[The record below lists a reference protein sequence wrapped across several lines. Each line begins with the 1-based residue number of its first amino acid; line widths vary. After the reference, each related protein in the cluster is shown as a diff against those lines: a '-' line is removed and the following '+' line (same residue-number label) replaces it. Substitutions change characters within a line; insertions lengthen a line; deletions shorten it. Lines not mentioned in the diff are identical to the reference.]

1 MKKRVVQLFFI
12 LVMSLMFVVGAVWA
26 MAAWAETAVSPQAA
40 IAIPFPHQLQ
50 SVAASVDWLVTTR
63 QNDDGGYTSFSAGA
77 NMAPSDVS
85 GSLDAMQAIA
95 AAGYNPATNAPGKT
109 SNPVAY
115 LQANVTDVAAFA
127 TDGGGKAGKVI
138 LGLTAASQD
147 PYDFMGYNFVISL
160 TAQLSPTGQ
169 YNAVTAY
176 DQSLALQAL
185 AAVHQTAPLSATQW
199 LKDAQSANGSWP
211 SYGFDNVDTTS
222 LAIMALLA
230 QGETVT
236 STSVMSATA
245 YLADAQLPTG
255 GWDSGFGE
263 NANSTAL
270 ALQALSALGEDFYT
284 VGGAWDQNGNTPLS
298 TLLSYQNNTGAFQ
311 ADFGSGPFD
320 DFFATVQAI
329 PGATGKAYPLPARYE
344 AARQAISCLA
354 TLQDTATGGWEQ
366 FAGGGVNAAG
376 TSRAIE
382 AIAAF
387 GGEPQDAQ
395 WTPGSVNGVAA
406 LENLTPA
413 YLASGRGGRVG
424 IVMQGVV
431 AGGVPYTVTNFAGY
445 NLPISATSYLSPTGE
460 YDSTA
465 FGPMAHNEAMLGL
478 LAANEMPDTTAVSW
492 LQNAAVNGS
501 WGESDANGSS
511 IQVLAK
517 MAEDVPEGAFAH
529 LHLTQLADGGWGYTL
544 PASVNST
551 SEVVQG
557 LVQAGDNPFAPA
569 WSVVVSGTIQNAAD
583 AVLAQ
588 QNDAGCWPNLYAPGA
603 DPYATTD
610 AVFLLRANPAWP
622 EMPFYLEQQLFLP
635 MVVK

>member
-1 MKKRVVQLFFI
+1 M
-12 LVMSLMFVVGAVWA
+12 
-26 MAAWAETAVSPQAA
+26 
-40 IAIPFPHQLQ
+40 
-50 SVAASVDWLVTTR
+50 
-63 QNDDGGYTSFSAGA
+63 
-77 NMAPSDVS
+77 
-85 GSLDAMQAIA
+85 
-95 AAGYNPATNAPGKT
+95 
-109 SNPVAY
+109 
-115 LQANVTDVAAFA
+115 
-127 TDGGGKAGKVI
+127 
-138 LGLTAASQD
+138 
-147 PYDFMGYNFVISL
+147 
-160 TAQLSPTGQ
+160 
-169 YNAVTAY
+169 
-176 DQSLALQAL
+176 
-185 AAVHQTAPLSATQW
+185 
-199 LKDAQSANGSWP
+199 
-211 SYGFDNVDTTS
+211 
-222 LAIMALLA
+222 
-230 QGETVT
+230 
-236 STSVMSATA
+236 
-245 YLADAQLPTG
+245 
-255 GWDSGFGE
+255 
-263 NANSTAL
+263 
-270 ALQALSALGEDFYT
+270 
-284 VGGAWDQNGNTPLS
+284 
-298 TLLSYQNNTGAFQ
+298 
-311 ADFGSGPFD
+311 
-320 DFFATVQAI
+320 QAI

-431 AGGVPYTVTNFAGY
+431 AGGAPYTVTNFAGY

-529 LHLTQLADGGWGYTL
+529 LHLTQLADGGWSILSPPASTLPQKSCKVWCKLATIRLPPPGASSSAEPSKTRPTPCWLSKMMLAVGLIYTL
-544 PASVNST
+544 PAPT
-551 SEVVQG
+551 PMPPQ
-557 LVQAGDNPFAPA
+557 
-569 WSVVVSGTIQNAAD
+569 
-583 AVLAQ
+583 
-588 QNDAGCWPNLYAPGA
+588 
-603 DPYATTD
+603 
-610 AVFLLRANPAWP
+610 
-622 EMPFYLEQQLFLP
+622 MPFSC
-635 MVVK
+635 